1 MTPEVCGD
9 NRFEIIEKAKQAII
23 ESTNIETS
31 PEEMAVLDNIL
42 FRCWQMGWIDKYG
55 NQPSTDGDTI
65 SRQDAVKEIDSF
77 CGEVWTESEADFARG
92 LGAALSIV
100 ESLPS
105 VQPSGDLISRES
117 ALAEFRDGRDV
128 YDIMESIEE
137 LPSAPDSRQRGVW
150 VKDPSYNGV
159 RFVPVCSNCGK
170 RPPRI
175 EVGGKLVGGYGAEA
189 TGAVWR
195 SELEYHQS
203 DFCPSC
209 GADMKGQNDGQK
221 R

>member
-137 LPSAPDSRQRGVW
+137 LPSAPDSRQRGEW
-150 VKDPSYNGV
+150 VRKYDGHINCYWYECDQCGEYRPRNQFGHEYNA
-159 RFVPVCSNCGK
+159 N
-170 RPPRI
+170 
-175 EVGGKLVGGYGAEA
+175 
-189 TGAVWR
+189 
-195 SELEYHQS
+195 
-203 DFCPSC
+203 FCPNC
-209 GADMKGQNDGQK
+209 GADMKGGDDE
-221 R
+221 